1 MTKLITA
8 TERIE
13 LARKLIQQAHDYP
26 IPSDTGWTD
35 FSYTAQIKDLL
46 RHARDLIKFIGYTSG
61 VSADVKTD
69 SKAVA
74 NEIEQAEKELLHH
87 SHV

>member
-1 MTKLITA
+1 MPLTA
-8 TERIE
+8 AALGASPTT
-13 LARKLIQQAHDYP
+13 LFPD
-26 IPSDTGWTD
+26 IPE
-35 FSYTAQIKDLL
+35 
-46 RHARDLIKFIGYTSG
+46 ARDLIKFIGYTSG
-61 VSADVKTD
+61 VAAEVKAD